1 MADLVQ
7 AVENNDS
14 LVVETFLKNKSR
26 RSRSTARVYRLE
38 IYRFLDFIDKPLRMA
53 TLSDLQTFA
62 DSLEHLA
69 PASQARALT
78 TIRSLFKFA
87 FRIGY
92 TLFNVAEVLE
102 VPRVNVTSE
111 QRFLTRSELKSL
123 LGASRCKNPTAY
135 LAVSFLALTGL
146 RIAELV
152 GIKWGDFY
160 KDVHGNTGLQIIGKG
175 QKPRTIKIRP
185 DLWNAICQ
193 YRTLKGLTTEID
205 NQDDRPLFANRNGKA
220 MSDVYVRRL
229 VTECAREAGIKKG
242 VSPHWLRHSAATLA
256 LANGADL
263 LQVQKDLGHSSL
275 TTTQRYL
282 HSANQLQ
289 KGSTDYIDIGI

>member
-1 MADLVQ
+1 MTNLV
-7 AVENNDS
+7 E
-14 LVVETFLKNKSR
+14 VVETNDSQVVEMFLSNKSR
-26 RSRSTARVYRLE
+26 RSLNTARVYGVE
-38 IYRFLDFIDKPLRMA
+38 IRRFLDFVGKPLRMV
-53 TLSDLQTFA
+53 TLSDLQAFA
-62 DSLEHLA
+62 DSLEYLA

-92 TLFNVAEVLE
+92 TRFNVAEVLE
-102 VPRVNVTSE
+102 VPKVNVTSE
-111 QRFLTRSELKSL
+111 QRFLTRSELKAL
-123 LGASRCKNPTAY
+123 LATSKCKNPTAY
-135 LAVSFLALTGL
+135 LAVGFLVLTGL

-152 GIKWGDFY
+152 GIKWGDFF
-160 KDVHGNTGLQIIGKG
+160 KDLHDNTGLRVIGKG
-175 QKPRTIKIRP
+175 QKLRTIKVRS
-185 DLWNAICQ
+185 DLWNAICEYQ
-193 YRTLKGLTTEID
+193 TLKGLPIEID

-229 VTECAREAGIKKG
+229 ITECAKDAGIKKD

-289 KGSTDYIDIGI
+289 KGSTDFINIGI